1 MKFQKNPKYA
11 TIAFYSFIVLAIG
24 ILAVFFFIKHGDV
37 SSFVGRIISIL
48 RPILLGIGFA
58 YVLSFQMVFYEKKL
72 FSFCDKMKYG
82 RRLRRTLG
90 IILTYLILLIL
101 LGIVFWV
108 IIPQVGYGYTDLSGK
123 LPSYINAVVG
133 WLETQAQSGSIIA
146 PFFASII
153 DAARN
158 ALNTIYD
165 LLSQYMPNIT
175 SFVTDIANAI
185 KDVLLGLILSV
196 YFLAAKERLLA
207 LAKKMM
213 RAIFNDKIYAKLGH
227 AKNVMNQYFGRFVYG
242 KLMDSIICGVISL
255 LVNMILG
262 VPYYPL
268 ISMIT
273 AITNFVPIFGPIAGG
288 ILTTFIVFISNP
300 DIVIWYVISFVVIQ
314 IIDYQFIMR
323 RLLKVN
329 LGFSAAFVFLA
340 VVLMAGIFG
349 LPGAVVAVPLFA
361 VVYIFVKELVDNR
374 LTKKGE
380 STELVD
386 YATNDKDKEIIIAD
400 EEHRAKVSDTF
411 NRESEE
417 DNTEKPKRRFKDL
430 FSKKKDK

>member
-11 TIAFYSFIVLAIG
+11 TIAFYTFIVLALG
-24 ILAVFFFIKHGDV
+24 ILTVFFFIKNGDV
-37 SSFVGRIISIL
+37 SSFLGRIISIL
-48 RPILLGIGFA
+48 RPVLLGIGFA

-82 RRLRRTLG
+82 RRLRRALG
-90 IILTYLILLIL
+90 LVLTYLILLIL

-133 WLETQAQSGSIIA
+133 WLEAQASSGSIIA

-153 DAARN
+153 DAAKN

-175 SFVTDIANAI
+175 SFVTGIANAI

-196 YFLAAKERLLA
+196 YFLAAKERLIA
-207 LAKKMM
+207 QAKKLM
-213 RAIFNDKIYAKLGH
+213 RAMFKDKIYTKLGH

-255 LVNMILG
+255 FVNMILG

-268 ISMIT
+268 ISLIT
-273 AITNFVPIFGPIAGG
+273 AITNFVPIFGPIIGG
-288 ILTTFIVFISNP
+288 LITTFIVFISNP

-314 IIDYQFIMR
+314 VIDYHFIMR

-349 LPGAVVAVPLFA
+349 LAGAVVAVPLFA
-361 VVYIFVKELVDNR
+361 VAYIFIKELVDNR
-374 LTKKGE
+374 LSKKGE
-380 STELVD
+380 STELAD
-386 YATNDKDKEIIIAD
+386 YASNDKDREIIIAD
-400 EEHRAKVSDTF
+400 EEHRAKVSEAF
-411 NRESEE
+411 NKKSEE
-417 DNTEKPKRRFKDL
+417 ENTEKQKKKFRNPFK
-430 FSKKKDK
+430 KKKDE